1 MNVLERKFVHGGNI
15 YAEQPAGVEWIDFS
29 ANINPLGLSREIL
42 AVMQQNL
49 SRVVHYPDPA
59 GQELK
64 TAMAAF
70 YDVPMN
76 EIVLGNGAA
85 ELLYVYF
92 HMFRPQRVLL
102 PVPSFSEYERAALS
116 SGAHIAYFP
125 LAAADDFAVCWDAL
139 LKRLPE
145 SDCLILGNPNNPTGT
160 LITSSA
166 MERCIQAAA
175 ALGVTVI
182 VDESFIE
189 FLPDEKTYTVR
200 SLVAKY
206 SNLFVLQS
214 LTKFYAIPGL
224 RLGFGLLSP
233 AAAARMELGKDPWNV
248 NLLAQK
254 AGVAAL
260 QNEAYQRQSRCFIEK
275 EKLFLYDA
283 LRQFPTLHVYLPAV
297 NFIFIDLGRGCNSSA
312 FTEQMRRQGILVRD
326 CANYPGLGDTY
337 IRVAVKSRA
346 ENEILLRAF
355 RQVLEGKP

>member
-1 MNVLERKFVHGGNI
+1 
-15 YAEQPAGVEWIDFS
+15 
-29 ANINPLGLSREIL
+29 
-42 AVMQQNL
+42 
-49 SRVVHYPDPA
+49 
-59 GQELK
+59 
-64 TAMAAF
+64 
-70 YDVPMN
+70 
-76 EIVLGNGAA
+76 
-85 ELLYVYF
+85 
-92 HMFRPQRVLL
+92 
-102 PVPSFSEYERAALS
+102 
-116 SGAHIAYFP
+116 
-125 LAAADDFAVCWDAL
+125 
-139 LKRLPE
+139 
-145 SDCLILGNPNNPTGT
+145 
-160 LITSSA
+160 

-254 AGVAAL
+254 AGAAAL
-260 QNEAYQRQSRCFIEK
+260 QNEAYQRQSRCFIDK

-355 RQVLEGKP
+355 QQVLEGKP